1 MERLK
6 DKIIAI
12 TGAGSGIGKTAAK
25 MFAAENATVLVLE
38 LNEASAKQTVAEIE
52 AAGSKLL
59 AMGADHRYVMRTMQ
73 DKTLDDLIRQ
83 GEILRRVKRVMEGKV
98 AYVYM
103 SYQEAKKLH
112 ISYEDIHPI
121 SGMLRDC
128 EDIEM
133 GFSMYEEAPNIW
145 RCSFRSDGQWIN
157 VNEMMKSFGG
167 GGHAAAAGLRR
178 ETDQP
183 EVLLEQ
189 LLAQIESIQSLG

>member
-1 MERLK
+1 
-6 DKIIAI
+6 
-12 TGAGSGIGKTAAK
+12 
-25 MFAAENATVLVLE
+25 
-38 LNEASAKQTVAEIE
+38 
-52 AAGSKLL
+52 
-59 AMGADHRYVMRTMQ
+59 
-73 DKTLDDLIRQ
+73 
-83 GEILRRVKRVMEGKV
+83 
-98 AYVYM
+98 
-103 SYQEAKKLH
+103 
-112 ISYEDIHPI
+112 
-121 SGMLRDC
+121 MLRDC

-189 LLAQIESIQSLG
+189 LLAQIESMQSLG